1 MTTASIHIAAH
12 RNRTGDYTFTL
23 YESDG
28 VTPFNLLI
36 TDDVRIKIGRGEA
49 EPLLDLSSDDP
60 DPNGSQVTFT
70 PGQNLVGL
78 RLAAASTR
86 PLEPGGYDLELLVVQ
101 GDESGIDS
109 PPPRHVQ
116 YAVLFLHPTPGG
128 AVGLEESSGSSSS
141 SS

>member
-23 YESDG
+23 FESDG
-28 VTPFNLLI
+28 LTPFLLQQS
-36 TDDVRIKIGRGEA
+36 DDVRIKIGRGEA

-60 DPNGSQVTFT
+60 DPSGSLITFT
-70 PGQNLVGL
+70 PNQNLVGL
-78 RLAAASTR
+78 RLASGSTR
-86 PLEPGGYDLELLVVQ
+86 PLEPGAYDLELVVVE

-109 PPPRHVQ
+109 PAPRHVQ

-141 SS
+141 S